1 MNHEIK
7 TLQEHSSGAVIGVR
21 TAAGRDFHELYQ
33 QLLETAPDAMVFVE
47 RGGRISMV
55 NDEMEKLFGYS
66 REELIGRDLHMLIP
80 ERYREIHKKNLAGF
94 FESPRRRPM
103 GSGLKIYGL
112 KKDGAEF
119 RADISLSPLDIGG
132 ELLVTAA
139 IRDITERVRA
149 EEQME
154 FNYRIQRVI
163 STILKIALEPVS
175 LEEQL
180 DRTLELII
188 SIPAP
193 EFEAKGMIYLLDK
206 DTGKFVLKAHRG
218 FTESEEAP
226 PADTTA
232 GTPPCAAPGT
242 SCALTPTGNADAPYE
257 VFYRQGPS
265 FVHYCTTINEGE
277 KILGLISVFAK
288 DWPGSRSQEEVF
300 FRAIAHTVA
309 VIIKRAQIEDERR
322 RLLDQLA
329 QNEKLAALGRISA
342 NVAHEIR
349 NPLTVVGGFARRLQ
363 NGIAVATREREYA
376 GFIVSEVNRLE
387 EILKEIL
394 ALARTTVLHVKE
406 YHLTEI
412 VDEALG
418 MYEEAFKE
426 CSISVRR
433 SYEYTG
439 EVPLDKIR
447 AREVFGNIVSNA
459 VDAMPHGGMLT
470 VGTAQE
476 KINGDLYAAV
486 KISDT
491 GEGVPADKLQRIF
504 EPFFT
509 TKVATKGIGLGLSIS
524 RKIMED
530 HGGFITAES
539 ATGKGSSFSL
549 YFPLKTKA

>member
-1 MNHEIK
+1 MDDVTK
-7 TLQEHSSGAVIGVR
+7 TLQEQPSRTVLGAR
-21 TAAGRDFHELYQ
+21 TAEGRDFRELYQ
-33 QLLETAPDAMVFVE
+33 QLIEAAPDAMVFVE
-47 RGGRISMV
+47 RSGRIALV
-55 NDEMEKLFGYS
+55 NNEMEKLFGYS

-80 ERYREIHKKNLAGF
+80 ERYREIHRKNLAGF
-94 FESPRRRPM
+94 FATPRRRPM

-119 RADISLSPLDIGG
+119 RADVSLSPLDIGG
-132 ELLVTAA
+132 EVLVTAA

-149 EEQME
+149 EEQIE
-154 FNYRIQRVI
+154 FDYQIQRVI
-163 STILKIALEPVS
+163 STILKIALEPIS

-180 DRTLELII
+180 QRSLELIT
-188 SIPAP
+188 SIPDP
-193 EFEAKGMIYLLDK
+193 ELEAKGMIYLLDK
-206 DTGKFVLKAHRG
+206 DTDKFVLKAHRG
-218 FTESEEAP
+218 FTETEEAP
-226 PADTTA
+226 PADTPA
-232 GTPPCAAPGT
+232 QTPPCAAPGA

-265 FVHYCTTINEGE
+265 FVHYCMTINEGE

-288 DWPGSRSQEEVF
+288 DWPGTRPQEEVF
-300 FRAIAHTVA
+300 FRAVAHTLA

-329 QNEKLAALGRISA
+329 QTEKLAALGRISA

-363 NGIAVATREREYA
+363 KGTADAAREREYA

-387 EILKEIL
+387 DILKEIL
-394 ALARTTVLHVKE
+394 AFARTTVLHVKE
-406 YHLTEI
+406 YPLTEI
-412 VDEALG
+412 LDETLG
-418 MYEEAFKE
+418 MYEEACRE
-426 CSISVRR
+426 RSISVRR
-433 SYEYTG
+433 SYESTG
-439 EVPLDKIR
+439 EVALDKIR
-447 AREVFGNIVSNA
+447 AREVVGNIVSNA

-470 VGTAQE
+470 VATAQE
-476 KINGDLYAAV
+476 RMNGGFYAAV

-491 GEGVPADKLQRIF
+491 GEGIPADKIQKIF

-509 TKVATKGIGLGLSIS
+509 TKVAAKGIGLGLSIS
-524 RKIMED
+524 KKIMED

-539 ATGKGSSFSL
+539 ANGKGSTFTL